1 MKTNRILGIALLM
14 LAFCSAAWAQQRL
27 DITLK
32 DKSIVSCTLDD
43 IDYMEVVEGAA
54 PGELD
59 GVWYLGW
66 KVGNN
71 GSGTKTHY
79 NGTEVLVFT
88 AGPQMKWIKSSG
100 ETIYNLTYTEAGGAE
115 GQIFTAIKEGSTT
128 KLTYQIVAKEGD
140 LLLLKQGTNRY
151 YFYKSKDAA
160 SLAEY
165 VAYPTRATIYTEADK
180 LWAASIKGG
189 ATAST
194 ITPMGKHFERFA
206 AATDEDKAWLA
217 NPNNQ
222 PDLTYHELSGKSWV
236 AKSITLYPF
245 GSPQPADVNQ
255 HSIGDCCMCAVF
267 ASFAYIYPE
276 WIKTIIVQN
285 NSTSFTVHMFDPMGN
300 PIDVVVDN
308 KLMCNSDGGV
318 GQVFGKN
325 NKYNWATIMEK
336 ALMKWETRFQCNKI
350 GGIGTEHAAPPFT
363 GNGSSYSFSPD
374 KLYNS
379 EFDLVVDY
387 ALSHGMISVGGF
399 NVGDLVCGDPEMK
412 TVTGHAFTVMYPDE
426 GADYKFVMRNP
437 WGHAGANNSHQDGKL
452 EIPNKREYL
461 KTIDFRLVYAGGQM
475 AEYKKENLDGYVV
488 PNFRPLY
495 YLDVN
500 PSDEM
505 LRMYNVKNF
514 EPLPFPL
521 VDENVIEEEVEE

>member
-1 MKTNRILGIALLM
+1 MRTNRILSIVLLLLAL
-14 LAFCSAAWAQQRL
+14 CSVAMAQQLRL
-27 DITLK
+27 DIMLK

-43 IDYMEVVEGAA
+43 IDYMEIVQGAN

-79 NGTEVLVFT
+79 DGAETLVFT
-88 AGPQMKWIKSSG
+88 AGPKMKWIKSSG
-100 ETIYNLTYTEAGGAE
+100 ETVYDLTYTEAGGAE
-115 GQIFTAIKEGSTT
+115 GQTFTAIKEGSTT
-128 KLTYQIVAKEGD
+128 KLTYQIVAIEGD
-140 LLLLKQGTNRY
+140 LLLLKQGTSRF

-160 SLAEY
+160 ILAEF
-165 VAYPTRATIYTEADK
+165 VAYPTRSTIYTDADK
-180 LWAASIKGG
+180 LWAANIKGG
-189 ATAST
+189 ATASDV
-194 ITPMGKHFERFA
+194 TPMGKHFDNYP
-206 AATDEDKAWLA
+206 AATDADKAWLA

-222 PDLTYHELSGKSWV
+222 PDASWHDLGSSRSWR
-236 AKSITLYPF
+236 AQTITLYPF
-245 GSPQPADVNQ
+245 GSPEPADVNQ
-255 HSIGDCCMCAVF
+255 HGIGDCCMCAVF

-276 WIKTIIVQN
+276 WIKTIIEQDGN
-285 NSTSFTVHMFDPMGN
+285 NYTVHMFDPKGN
-300 PIDVVVDN
+300 PVDVVVDN
-308 KLMCNSDGGV
+308 KILCKSDDDIY
-318 GQVFGKN
+318 QVSGKN
-325 NKYNWATIMEK
+325 NKYTWATIMEK
-336 ALMKWETRFQCNKI
+336 ALMKWETRFKCNRI

-363 GNGSSYSFSPD
+363 GNGASYSFSPD

-379 EFDLVVDY
+379 EFDLLVDY

-412 TVTGHAFTVMYPDE
+412 TVTGHAFTMMYPDE
-426 GADYKFVMRNP
+426 GANYKFVMRNP
-437 WGHAGANNSHQDGKL
+437 WGHAGKYNKKQDGKL
-452 EIPNKREYL
+452 EIPNKREIL
-461 KTIDFRLVYAGGQM
+461 KTIDFRLVYAGAQM
-475 AEYKKENLDGYVV
+475 AEYKKENLGGYVV
-488 PNFRPLY
+488 PNFTPKY

-521 VDENVIEEEVEE
+521 NDDIETQIEEE

>member
-1 MKTNRILGIALLM
+1 MKTNRILSTVLLLLAL
-14 LAFCSAAWAQQRL
+14 CSVAMAQQLRL

-43 IDYMEVVEGAA
+43 INYMEIVQGAN

-79 NGTEVLVFT
+79 DGTETLVFT

-100 ETIYNLTYTEAGGAE
+100 ESVYNLTYTEAGGKE
-115 GQIFTAIKEGSTT
+115 GQTFTAIKEGSTT
-128 KLTYQIVAKEGD
+128 KLTYQIVAMEGD

-160 SLAEY
+160 SLAEF
-165 VAYPTRATIYTEADK
+165 VAYPTRATIYTDADK
-180 LWAASIKGG
+180 LWAASVKGG
-189 ATAST
+189 ATASDV
-194 ITPMGKHFERFA
+194 TPMGKHFERFA
-206 AATDEDKAWLA
+206 AATNEDRTWLA

-222 PDLTYHELSGKSWV
+222 PDASWHELGGRSWR
-236 AKSITLYPF
+236 AQTITLYPF
-245 GSPQPADVNQ
+245 GSPEPADVNQ
-255 HSIGDCCMCAVF
+255 HGIGDCCMCAVF

-276 WIKTIIVQN
+276 WIKTIIEQDGN
-285 NSTSFTVHMFDPMGN
+285 NYRVHMFDPMGN

-308 KLMCNSDGGV
+308 KVLCNSDDDIF
-318 GQVFGKN
+318 QVSGKN
-325 NKYNWATIMEK
+325 KKYNWATIMEK

-399 NVGDLVCGDPEMK
+399 NVGGLICGELE
-412 TVTGHAFTVMYPDE
+412 TITGHAFTMMYPDE

-437 WGHAGANNSHQDGKL
+437 WGNGGSLDGKL
-452 EIPNKREYL
+452 KIPARREIL
-461 KTIDFRLVYAGGQM
+461 KTVDFRLVYPGSQM
-475 AEYKKENLDGYVV
+475 AEYKKENLGGYTV
-488 PNFRPLY
+488 PKFVPMYIDLH
-495 YLDVN
+495 
-500 PSDEM
+500 PSEEM
-505 LRMYNVKNF
+505 LRMYNLESY
-514 EPLPFPL
+514 EPHWAQSQEII
-521 VDENVIEEEVEE
+521 DAEEEIKE

>member
-1 MKTNRILGIALLM
+1 MRTNRILSIALLM
-14 LAFCSAAWAQQRL
+14 LALCSVATAQLRL

-43 IDYMEVVEGAA
+43 IDYMAIVEGAA
-54 PGELD
+54 QGELD

-71 GSGTKTHY
+71 GSGSKTHY
-79 NGTEVLVFT
+79 DGTEVLVFS

-100 ETIYNLTYTEAGGAE
+100 ETVYDLTYTEAGAAE
-115 GQIFTAIKEGSTT
+115 GQTFTAIKEGSTT
-128 KLTYQIVAKEGD
+128 KLTYQIVAIEGD
-140 LLLLKQGTNRY
+140 LLLLKQGTNRF

-160 SLAEY
+160 TLSDC
-165 VAYPTRATIYTEADK
+165 VAYPTRSTIYTDADK
-180 LWAASIKGG
+180 LWAANIKGG
-189 ATAST
+189 ATASQ
-194 ITPMGKHFERFA
+194 ITPMGKHFESYNA
-206 AATDEDKAWLA
+206 ASEEDKTWLA

-222 PDLTYHELSGKSWV
+222 PDLTYHELSGKNWA
-236 AKSITLYPF
+236 AKTVNLYPF

-255 HSIGDCCMCAVF
+255 HAIGDCSMCAVF

-285 NSTSFTVHMFDPMGN
+285 STTNFTVHMFDPKGN

-308 KLMCNSDGGV
+308 KVMCNSGGGV
-318 GQVFGKN
+318 DQVTGKN
-325 NKYNWATIMEK
+325 GTVNWATIMEK
-336 ALMKWETRFQCNKI
+336 ALMKWETRFKCNRI

-363 GNGSSYSFSPD
+363 GNGASYSFSPD

-399 NVGDLVCGDPEMK
+399 NVGGLVCGELE

-437 WGHAGANNSHQDGKL
+437 WGNGGSIDGKL
-452 EIPNKREYL
+452 KIPAKREIL
-461 KTIDFRLVYAGGQM
+461 KTIDFRLVFPGGQM
-475 AEYKKENLDGYVV
+475 AEYKKENLGGYTV
-488 PNFRPLY
+488 PKFKPMLI
-495 YLDVN
+495 DMN
-500 PSDEM
+500 PSEEM
-505 LRMYNVKNF
+505 LRMYNVKNYV
-514 EPLPFPL
+514 PFPL
-521 VDENVIEEEVEE
+521 PEDSDAEEEAEE

>member
-1 MKTNRILGIALLM
+1 MKTNRILSIVLLLSAL
-14 LAFCSAAWAQQRL
+14 CSTATAQQLRL

-32 DKSIVSCTLDD
+32 DKSILSCTLDE
-43 IDYMEVVEGAA
+43 INYMEVVQGAA

-66 KVGNN
+66 KAGNN

-79 NGTEVLVFT
+79 NGTETLVFT

-100 ETIYNLTYTEAGGAE
+100 ETVYNLTYTEAGGKE
-115 GQIFTAIKEGSTT
+115 GQTFTAQRDSSSA
-128 KLTYQIVAKEGD
+128 KLTYQIVAIEGD
-140 LLLLKQGTNRY
+140 LLLLKQGTNRF

-160 SLAEY
+160 TFAEF
-165 VAYPTRATIYTEADK
+165 VAYPTRSTIYTDANK
-180 LWAASIKGG
+180 LWAASVKGG
-189 ATAST
+189 ATASDV
-194 ITPMGKHFERFA
+194 TPMGKHFENYS
-206 AATDEDKAWLA
+206 AATNADKAWLA
-217 NPNNQ
+217 DPSNQ
-222 PDLTYHELSGKSWV
+222 PDLSYHELSGKSWK
-236 AKSITLYPF
+236 AQTITLYPF
-245 GSPQPADVNQ
+245 GSPEPADVNQ

-276 WIKTIIVQN
+276 WIKTIIEQEGN
-285 NSTSFTVHMFDPMGN
+285 NFTVHMFDPMGN
-300 PIDVVVDN
+300 PVDVVVDN

-325 NKYNWATIMEK
+325 NKYNWASIMEK
-336 ALMKWETRFQCNKI
+336 ALMKWETRFKCNKI

-363 GNGSSYSFSPD
+363 GNGASYSFSPD

-437 WGHAGANNSHQDGKL
+437 WGHAGKNNSKQDGKL

-461 KTIDFRLVYAGGQM
+461 KTIDFRLVYPGDQM
-475 AEYKKENLDGYVV
+475 AQYKKENLGGYVV
-488 PNFRPLY
+488 PNFRPMYMDL
-495 YLDVN
+495 N
-500 PSDEM
+500 PSEDM
-505 LRMYNVKNF
+505 LRMYNVKGYKPIPIPEGKSLNDF
-514 EPLPFPL
+514 
-521 VDENVIEEEVEE
+521 VEETE

>member
-1 MKTNRILGIALLM
+1 MRKNRILSIVLLLSAL
-14 LAFCSAAWAQQRL
+14 CSVAMAQQLRV

-32 DKSIVSCTLDD
+32 DKSVVSCTLDD
-43 IDYMEVVEGAA
+43 IDYMEIVQGAD

-66 KVGNN
+66 KAGNN

-79 NGTEVLVFT
+79 DGSETVVFT
-88 AGPQMKWIKSSG
+88 SGPKMKWIKSSG
-100 ETIYNLTYTEAGGAE
+100 ETVYDLTYTEAGGAE
-115 GQIFTAIKEGSTT
+115 GQTFTAIKEGSTT
-128 KLTYQIVAKEGD
+128 PITFQIVAIEGD
-140 LLLLKQGTNRY
+140 LLLLKQGTNRL

-160 SLAEY
+160 ALAEF
-165 VAYPTRATIYTEADK
+165 VAYPTRSIIYTDANK
-180 LWAASIKGG
+180 LWAANIKGG
-189 ATAST
+189 ATASDV
-194 ITPMGKHFERFA
+194 TPMGKHFDNYP
-206 AATDEDKAWLA
+206 AATAEDKAWLA

-222 PDLTYHELSGKSWV
+222 PDLNYHELSGKSWK
-236 AKSITLYPF
+236 AQTITLYPF
-245 GSPQPADVNQ
+245 GSPEPADVNQ

-276 WIKTIIVQN
+276 WIKTLIEQDGN
-285 NSTSFTVHMFDPMGN
+285 NFTVHMFDPQGN
-300 PIDVVVDN
+300 PVDVVVDN

-325 NKYNWATIMEK
+325 NKYNWASIMEK
-336 ALMKWETRFQCNKI
+336 ALMKWETRFKCNRI

-363 GNGSSYSFSPD
+363 GNGASYSFSPD
-374 KLYNS
+374 KLFNS

-399 NVGDLVCGDPEMK
+399 NVPDLVCGPSEMK

-437 WGHAGANNSHQDGKL
+437 WGHGGKQDGKL

-461 KTIDFRLVYAGGQM
+461 KTIDFRLVYPGEQM
-475 AEYKKENLDGYVV
+475 AQYKKENLGGYVV
-488 PNFRPLY
+488 PKFRPKY
-495 YLDVN
+495 YLDMN

-521 VDENVIEEEVEE
+521 DDDIEEETEE